1 MKLMSAKQLAAE
13 PHSVLRDLSQ
23 SGTVVITEKGVPKG
37 ILLPTSEETLVEDVQ
52 AQIRARA
59 RRAVSE
65 IRRQAAQRGLDRLS
79 AETIDREI
87 ASARK
92 SRRQRSAK

>member
-1 MKLMSAKQLAAE
+1 MKLLSSKELAAKSE
-13 PHSVLRDLSQ
+13 RILRDLHR
-23 SGTVVITEKGVPKG
+23 SGTLVITEKGVPKG
-37 ILLPTSEETLVEDVQ
+37 ILLPTSEETVLEDVQ
-52 AQIRARA
+52 EQTRARA

-79 AETIDREI
+79 AEEIEREI

-92 SRRQRSAK
+92 ARRQRLPR